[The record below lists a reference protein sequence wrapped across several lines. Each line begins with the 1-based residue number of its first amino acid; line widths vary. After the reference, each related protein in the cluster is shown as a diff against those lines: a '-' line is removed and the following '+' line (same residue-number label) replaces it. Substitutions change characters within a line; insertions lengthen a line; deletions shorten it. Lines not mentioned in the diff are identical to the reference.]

1 MKKKQNFDEN
11 YKYDIRDRDYFVSK
25 FKDFI
30 NEEVDEAKTIHN
42 QDVDQVDDMLHQ
54 LKSLFDEMMQNADY
68 QDKIIVS
75 KFKKYYINATKQ
87 LQVLRDFINDG
98 WDSKWNY

>member
-98 WDSKWNY
+98 WDSK